1 MVGSLNSDPHNGNSL
16 PKAFPCP
23 QLIVSLWL
31 MWAEG
36 YGEEDPRNDLQAMR
50 PPTYPLRF
58 LRPRLF
64 HSDLPGLGGWEQ
76 QQEPAFGALGKTEKQ
91 LTRIQIRKAQS
102 WGCLGNLQQAPSL
115 ALRVAGVG
123 AQTCQAGSALS

>member
-64 HSDLPGLGGWEQ
+64 HSDLPNLPSRAGRLG
-76 QQEPAFGALGKTEKQ
+76 AAAGASLWCTGKD
-91 LTRIQIRKAQS
+91 
-102 WGCLGNLQQAPSL
+102 
-115 ALRVAGVG
+115 
-123 AQTCQAGSALS
+123 